1 MKLHLPR
8 TSILY
13 KNNRH
18 PTPDNWEWAVI
29 MLCDLIWPLPQ
40 VIDPENPFACSD
52 AVRISL
58 LQFACLLLEQA
69 SAHIHDAN
77 NKKQGNKLRR
87 LMTFAWPCLLGK
99 NYVDPAT
106 R

>member
-1 MKLHLPR
+1 MSLCYVYRVYFHYAFIMNLLEC
-8 TSILY
+8 S
-13 KNNRH
+13 H
-18 PTPDNWEWAVI
+18 HDNI
-29 MLCDLIWPLPQ
+29 TNFFHQ

-69 SAHIHDAN
+69 SPHIHDAN

>member
-1 MKLHLPR
+1 
-8 TSILY
+8 
-13 KNNRH
+13 
-18 PTPDNWEWAVI
+18 
-29 MLCDLIWPLPQ
+29 MLFLSNQ

-106 R
+106 RSVRFQVNDNFIDPI